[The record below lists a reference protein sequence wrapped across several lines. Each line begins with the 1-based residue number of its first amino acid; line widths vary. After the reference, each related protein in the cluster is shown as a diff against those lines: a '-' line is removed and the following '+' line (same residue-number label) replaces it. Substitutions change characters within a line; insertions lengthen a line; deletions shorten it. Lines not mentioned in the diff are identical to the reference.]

1 MTNGLTK
8 TARARNVPAI
18 PGIPGLPGSD
28 GFIVL
33 APSPPGK
40 RYEKRTRWLNA
51 QKTELETYFELV
63 TVQVDTEWKYLAL
76 DFIEGGG
83 GFVIQVVAGDTFI
96 WGYAAKKGDKPT
108 VFITEVATN
117 FDLNPFPTN
126 PPEDMVLV
134 EVRYRSAAAAAGP
147 GHYPPPAGCKFLKYE
162 PPLYPNGFPQ
172 RRDGFRGAL
181 AGTFDYPLP
190 EGGYETV
197 RVPGTLSTTHVG
209 GPATVLTTN
218 EPIPQNRSR
227 YVYSPHGIRFITVLP
242 YAGTPSIPGVP
253 GYTVYD
259 TVREWDA
266 GANSIATEDGDLHVT
281 FNVPVSAGVKV
292 GFFPDGDRAPA
303 NAEAMPNAFYVFSGT
318 DGFQYAVID
327 NGRTVVPKGNQA
339 TAQTNYEIRRVGGVV
354 SYYVDDE
361 LVYTSSVHS
370 SGPLRVG
377 TTMYRTGD
385 MVL

>member
-18 PGIPGLPGSD
+18 PGVPGLPGSD

-33 APSPPGK
+33 APSPPGM

-51 QKTELETYFELV
+51 QKTKSETYFELV
-63 TVQVDTEWKYLAL
+63 SVQVDTEWKYLAL
-76 DFIEGGG
+76 DTIQPGG
-83 GFVIQVVAGDTFI
+83 GFAIPVQSGDTFI
-96 WGYAAKKGDKPT
+96 WGYGPKKGAKPT
-108 VFITEVATN
+108 TFITKTATAY
-117 FDLNPFPTN
+117 DLNVI
-126 PPEDMVLV
+126 PETVPEGLVLI
-134 EVRYRSAAAAAGP
+134 ECRYIPAAATSGP
-147 GHYPPPAGCKFLKYE
+147 MSYPPPGGCRFLKYE
-162 PPLYPNGFPQ
+162 PPLYPNGFPK

-181 AGTFDYPLP
+181 TGTFVSPLP

-197 RVPGTLSTTHVG
+197 RVPGTLGTAYAG
-209 GPATVLTTN
+209 GPATVLTTR

-227 YVYSPHGIRFITVLP
+227 YVHSPHGVRFITVLP
-242 YAGTPSIPGVP
+242 YEGTPPIPGVP
-253 GYTVYD
+253 GYTAYD

-292 GFFPDGDRAPA
+292 GFFPDGDRNSAD
-303 NAEAMPNAFYVFSGT
+303 AEAMPNAFYVFSGT
-318 DGFQYAVID
+318 DGFQYAIVD
-327 NGRTVVPKGNQA
+327 NGRTVVPKNNQA
-339 TAQTNYEIRRVGGVV
+339 NAQTNYEIRRVGGVV